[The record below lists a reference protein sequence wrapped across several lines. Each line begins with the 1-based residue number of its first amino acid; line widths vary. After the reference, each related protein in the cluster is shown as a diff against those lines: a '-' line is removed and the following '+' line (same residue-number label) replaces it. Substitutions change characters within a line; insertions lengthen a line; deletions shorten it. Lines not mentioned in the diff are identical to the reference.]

1 MKKGIAVTLA
11 LCMALALV
19 ACGGNTN
26 TPQDDTNKDSE
37 AKRVE
42 PLATTVDV
50 SNVTDATLAASF
62 DVGSLKT
69 EGDAA
74 TLEVKVYNYEQY
86 DAAEVS
92 QLKVGD
98 TIVSGGKDIVITSI
112 DDSNGY
118 VINGGYEQDG
128 LTLAAGEGG
137 VVYTVSVDDVKNYTE
152 VGTVTLPI
160 SSECVLTD
168 SSDLE
173 NGEKT
178 VNAADLAAFLEN
190 DTVGFQPASTQVTV
204 TGGQITAIARVYIP

>member
-1 MKKGIAVTLA
+1 MKKVMAVVLA

-37 AKRVE
+37 TKRVE
-42 PLATTVDV
+42 PLASTVDI
-50 SNVTDATLAASF
+50 SNVTDATLSASF
-62 DVGSLKT
+62 DAGSLKT

-74 TLEVKVYNYEQY
+74 TLELKVYDYEQY

-118 VINGGYEQDG
+118 VINGGYEQGG
-128 LTLAAGEGG
+128 LNLAAGEGG
-137 VVYTVSVDDVKNYTE
+137 VVYTVSVDDIKNYVE
-152 VGTVTLPI
+152 AGTVTLPI

-168 SSDLE
+168 SSNLE

-178 VNAADLAAFLEN
+178 VNAADLAAFLAS

-204 TGGQITAIARVYIP
+204 TGGQITAISRVYMP

>member
-1 MKKGIAVTLA
+1 M
-11 LCMALALV
+11 
-19 ACGGNTN
+19 
-26 TPQDDTNKDSE
+26 
-37 AKRVE
+37 E
-42 PLATTVDV
+42 PLASTVDI
-50 SNVTDATLAASF
+50 SNVTDATLSASF
-62 DVGSLKT
+62 DAGSLKT

-74 TLEVKVYNYEQY
+74 ALELKVYDYEQY

-112 DDSNGY
+112 DDSSGY

-137 VVYTVSVDDVKNYTE
+137 VVYTVSVDDIKNYTE

-178 VNAADLAAFLEN
+178 VNAADLAAFLES
-190 DTVGFQPASTQVTV
+190 DTTGFRPAGTQVTV
-204 TGGQITAIARVYIP
+204 TGGQITAISRVYMP